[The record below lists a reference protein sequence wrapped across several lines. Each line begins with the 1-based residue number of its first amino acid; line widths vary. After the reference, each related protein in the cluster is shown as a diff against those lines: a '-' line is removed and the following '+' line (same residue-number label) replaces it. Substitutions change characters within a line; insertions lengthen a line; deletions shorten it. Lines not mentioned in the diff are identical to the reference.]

1 MRQLALA
8 GTRVVDFSW
17 VVAGPMTTKML
28 AAMGAEVI
36 KVESTRRPEF
46 KNRGGYFA
54 VLNNGKRSI
63 TVNIGDQRGQVLLRR
78 LIAMSDVVVENFS
91 RSVLMKNGLSYEE
104 IRKVRPDI
112 VFCSA
117 SGVGRTGP
125 QAEALAYGTLLQGYS
140 GRAGLV
146 GAINAEM
153 EAMGIVPAW
162 TDPVTAIWEVTAIL
176 AALRHRR
183 RTGEGAYLDLSMLES
198 TVAEL
203 PEALLRAQL
212 GLPPEREDAPARVPE
227 GIFRCRGE
235 DSWLALSVRND
246 ADWAALAAVIGRPGL
261 ADELPALA
269 DRRMARARIDAAVG
283 AWARGL
289 DAAEAERA
297 LVAAGVPAAR
307 SRSTGDILDD
317 PHSAARGIFPEI
329 GGVRSIALPWRD
341 EEGWRGALSATPAI
355 GADNDHVFRNL
366 LGLSGE
372 EMATLVREEV
382 IV

>member
-176 AALRHRR
+176 AALR
-183 RTGEGAYLDLSMLES
+183 
-198 TVAEL
+198 
-203 PEALLRAQL
+203 Q
-212 GLPPEREDAPARVPE
+212 
-227 GIFRCRGE
+227 
-235 DSWLALSVRND
+235 
-246 ADWAALAAVIGRPGL
+246 IGR
-261 ADELPALA
+261 A
-269 DRRMARARIDAAVG
+269 
-283 AWARGL
+283 
-289 DAAEAERA
+289 
-297 LVAAGVPAAR
+297 
-307 SRSTGDILDD
+307 
-317 PHSAARGIFPEI
+317 
-329 GGVRSIALPWRD
+329 
-341 EEGWRGALSATPAI
+341 
-355 GADNDHVFRNL
+355 HV
-366 LGLSGE
+366 
-372 EMATLVREEV
+372 
-382 IV
+382 